1 MAKGKHSA
9 YVCDSCGHDEPKW
22 LGRCPSCGEWNSFK
36 EVRLGPISGKSSGS
50 SSSRRHVLPGAES
63 APKLLTDIDPTPP
76 EQNPTGNSELDRVL
90 GGGLSPGTTVL
101 LGGEPGI
108 GKSTLMLQV
117 AATLPGR
124 GLYVSGEE
132 SPGQIKNRADR
143 LKLSQDSLEILC
155 ETELELLI
163 DILAERKP
171 AYVVVDSIQTLISG
185 EAGAIPGTSN
195 QLKIAGHRLTT
206 WAKAAGIPIFLIAHV
221 TKEGTIAGPK
231 VIEHLVDTVLYFDH
245 SSSDLRILRASKN
258 RMGSVDEV
266 GLFRMGAQGL
276 TPIADPAGLFLEQ
289 RKGGPPIG
297 SAVTAVYEGSRILL
311 VEIQALTV
319 PAKGGMGRVYSDR
332 IDNARVSRIAAV
344 LERHAGLR
352 LSDQDIYINVAGG
365 LRIGDTGA
373 ELALALALFSARSEK
388 ALPADMVAV
397 GEISLAGEVR
407 PVPHLRRRIKT
418 ASDTGLSRWISAAAG
433 DEGGAFPGNGSVIHR
448 IRDALAA
455 ALSS

>member
-1 MAKGKHSA
+1 M
-9 YVCDSCGHDEPKW
+9 
-22 LGRCPSCGEWNSFK
+22 
-36 EVRLGPISGKSSGS
+36 
-50 SSSRRHVLPGAES
+50 LPGVSTSPKKLAE
-63 APKLLTDIDPTPP
+63 IDPTPP
-76 EQNPTGNSELDRVL
+76 RKYPTGNEELDRVL
-90 GGGLSPGTTVL
+90 GGGLTPGAAVL

-117 AATLPGR
+117 AANLPGT
-124 GLYVSGEE
+124 GLYISGEE
-132 SPGQIKNRADR
+132 SPGQIKTRADR
-143 LKLSQDSLEILC
+143 LRLPQDSLEILC
-155 ETELELLI
+155 ETSLENLMELISES
-163 DILAERKP
+163 RP
-171 AYVVVDSIQTLISG
+171 AYLVVDSIQTLISE
-185 EAGAIPGTSN
+185 EAGAVPGTPS

-206 WAKAAGIPIFLIAHV
+206 WAKATGIPVFLIAHV

-245 SSSDLRILRASKN
+245 SSSDLRILRSSKN

-266 GLFRMGAQGL
+266 GLFRMSASGL
-276 TPIADPAGLFLEQ
+276 TPIADPAGLFLEH
-289 RKGGPPIG
+289 RKDGPPQG
-297 SAVTAVYEGSRILL
+297 SAVAAVYEGSRILL

-319 PAKGGMGRVYSDR
+319 PSKGGMGRVYSDR
-332 IDNARVSRIAAV
+332 IDSARVSRIAAV

-352 LSDQDIYINVAGG
+352 LSDQDIYVNVAGG
-365 LRIGDTGA
+365 LRISDTGA

-418 ASDTGLSRWISAAAG
+418 ATDTGLSRFFASAFS
-433 DEGGAFPGNGSVIHR
+433 DEGGDFPGKGRVIHN

-455 ALSS
+455 VIS